1 MPRIIFKCPY
11 IKPGTERAAAHLNNY
26 VRYVATRDG
35 TDLLKPDKAGQP
47 ATKKQRAMV
56 ERLLR
61 DFPMCRGMFEYE
73 DYQSSPTR
81 ATASEF
87 ITRAIEDYGVP
98 AEAQRSGFGGERR
111 SSEMSELSP
120 QGGSEGYGACDDA
133 DQIAKRENYVS
144 YIAQRPRAER
154 LGAHGLFNGT
164 GDALE
169 LSRIAEEVANHPG
182 NVWLPIISL
191 RREDAARLGYDNARQ
206 WQALLSTY
214 APQIADT
221 MNIPWEQFRWYASYH
236 DEGAHPHVHMVC
248 YSADGRSGFLDKEG
262 IARIKSGL
270 AKNIFRQELTEIYRQ
285 QTQRRDELV
294 RQSGEVMK
302 ELIRQMLSGTLE
314 NPRIEQ
320 LMGELAQ
327 RLKSTSGK
335 KQYGYLKAPL
345 KAVVDEIVDELAKD
359 TRVSST
365 YDLWYQLREEVL
377 RTYRDD
383 LPDRL
388 PLSRQTEFKRIKN
401 VVVEEAARLGEHTE
415 VFTPADIQEPP
426 QAGEDAGPEPE
437 AESEGSDVPEEA
449 SEAPPAVVW
458 SDRYK
463 RARSFLYGDD
473 DTPQD
478 HEQACRL
485 FMEEALG
492 GNALAMHDLG
502 RLLAVG
508 AGVEADAEQSHA
520 WYAKALSA
528 FQTVERQR
536 PNRYV
541 EYRIGKMYAG
551 GLGTEQDDT
560 AAAKWFSQAAARGY
574 QYAQYSLA
582 GLYSRGKGVP
592 QDDGK
597 ALELYTLA
605 AAQGFPYAAW
615 ELGKRYCD
623 GIGCAVD
630 GRQAARYFSA
640 AYDGFRTLADQRPD
654 DRLQYRIGWMLLHG
668 VGTERDETAA
678 LEWLEKSAE
687 LKNTYAE
694 YQMAKHIL
702 ADPSAKPE
710 QTRQVVGWL
719 THAAE
724 AGLDC
729 AQYALGRL
737 YRDGGP
743 VAQDMTHAVIWFSQ
757 AAERGN
763 QYAMY
768 ALGKLRLEAD
778 DPAAARR
785 WFQQSA
791 DLGNQ
796 FAQYRLGKLLLCGD
810 GVAKDTAGA
819 VRWLT
824 ESAEQGNQY
833 AQYALGKL
841 YLLGKDIP
849 QDRESAVRW
858 FTLAAEQGNEYA
870 RYFLDHMDDSPS
882 LFASATRL
890 LHHMGRIFQEQALPP
905 SGGISFVDSK
915 LRRKIREKKIAMGH
929 KPDDHEEQGIALK

>member
-11 IKPGTERAAAHLNNY
+11 IKPGTEKAAVHLNNY

-35 TDLLKPDKAGQP
+35 VEKLTPDKAALP

-61 DFPMCRGMFEYE
+61 DFPMCRSMFEYE
-73 DYQSSPTR
+73 DYQATPTR
-81 ATASEF
+81 AAASEF
-87 ITRAIEDYGVP
+87 ISRAIEDNY
-98 AEAQRSGFGGERR
+98 
-111 SSEMSELSP
+111 
-120 QGGSEGYGACDDA
+120 

-164 GDALE
+164 GDTLV
-169 LSRIAEEVANHPG
+169 LSKIAEEVANHPG

-214 APQIADT
+214 APQIADA
-221 MNIPWEQFRWYASYH
+221 MKIPWEQFCWYASYH
-236 DEGAHPHVHMVC
+236 DEGTHPHVHMIC
-248 YSADGRSGFLDKEG
+248 YSADGRSGFLDQGG
-262 IARIKSGL
+262 IAKIKSGL
-270 AKNIFRQELTEIYRQ
+270 AKNIFRQELIEVYRQ

-294 RQSGEVMK
+294 QQSGEVIK

-327 RLKSTSGK
+327 RLKSTSGR

-359 TRVSST
+359 SRVASA
-365 YDLWYQLREEVL
+365 YDLWYQLRDEVL

-388 PLSRQTEFKRIKN
+388 PLSRQTEFRRIKN
-401 VVVEEAARLGEHTE
+401 LVVEEAVRLGEHTE
-415 VFTPADIQEPP
+415 VFAPADTQEPS
-426 QAGEDAGPEPE
+426 QAGENAGPEPE
-437 AESEGSDVPEEA
+437 VEPVDAPEV
-449 SEAPPAVVW
+449 SGEAPPAVVW
-458 SDRYK
+458 SARYK
-463 RARSFLYGDD
+463 QARTFLYGDD

-478 HEQACRL
+478 HKAAYKL
-485 FMEEALG
+485 FMKEAVS
-492 GNALAMHDLG
+492 GNALAMYDLG
-502 RLLAVG
+502 RMFMDG
-508 AGVEADAEQSHA
+508 IGVDADAEQA
-520 WYAKALSA
+520 QIWYAKALSA

-541 EYRIGKMYAG
+541 EYRIG
-551 GLGTEQDDT
+551 
-560 AAAKWFSQAAARGY
+560 
-574 QYAQYSLA
+574 
-582 GLYSRGKGVP
+582 
-592 QDDGK
+592 
-597 ALELYTLA
+597 
-605 AAQGFPYAAW
+605 
-615 ELGKRYCD
+615 
-623 GIGCAVD
+623 
-630 GRQAARYFSA
+630 
-640 AYDGFRTLADQRPD
+640 
-654 DRLQYRIGWMLLHG
+654 WMLLHG
-668 VGTERDETAA
+668 MGTERDESAA
-678 LEWLEKSAE
+678 LEWLEKSAK
-687 LKNTYAE
+687 LKHPHAE
-694 YQMAKHIL
+694 YMLAKHIL
-702 ADPSAKPE
+702 AESTATPE
-710 QTRQVVGWL
+710 RINQAIDWL
-719 THAAE
+719 TQAAE
-724 AGLDC
+724 SGLDY
-729 AQYALGRL
+729 AQYALGKL

-743 VAQDMTHAVIWFSQ
+743 VRQDMTQAVIWFSQ

-778 DPAAARR
+778 DPAAALR
-785 WFQQSA
+785 WFRQSA

-796 FAQYRLGKLLLCGD
+796 FAQYQLGKLLLSGD
-810 GVAKDTAGA
+810 GVTKDVAGA

-849 QDRESAVRW
+849 QDREAAVRW

-870 RYFLDHMDDSPS
+870 QFFLDHLDDAPS
-882 LFASATRL
+882 LFVSATRL
-890 LHHMGRIFQEQALPP
+890 LHHMGRIFQEQAP
-905 SGGISFVDSK
+905 SPTGGISLVDSK

-929 KPDDHEEQGIALK
+929 KPDDHEDNPQIQLRQ

>member
-1 MPRIIFKCPY
+1 
-11 IKPGTERAAAHLNNY
+11 
-26 VRYVATRDG
+26 
-35 TDLLKPDKAGQP
+35 
-47 ATKKQRAMV
+47 
-56 ERLLR
+56 
-61 DFPMCRGMFEYE
+61 MCRGMFEYE

-87 ITRAIEDYGVP
+87 ITRAIEDNY
-98 AEAQRSGFGGERR
+98 
-111 SSEMSELSP
+111 
-120 QGGSEGYGACDDA
+120 

-314 NPRIEQ
+314 NPRIAQ

-335 KQYGYLKAPL
+335 KQYGYLKASL

-359 TRVSST
+359 ARVSSA

-415 VFTPADIQEPP
+415 VFTPAGTQEPV

-437 AESEGSDVPEEA
+437 A
-449 SEAPPAVVW
+449 
-458 SDRYK
+458 
-463 RARSFLYGDD
+463 
-473 DTPQD
+473 
-478 HEQACRL
+478 
-485 FMEEALG
+485 
-492 GNALAMHDLG
+492 
-502 RLLAVG
+502 
-508 AGVEADAEQSHA
+508 
-520 WYAKALSA
+520 
-528 FQTVERQR
+528 
-536 PNRYV
+536 

-551 GLGTEQDDT
+551 GLGTEQDDKE
-560 AAAKWFSQAAARGY
+560 ALVWFEKAAR
-574 QYAQYSLA
+574 
-582 GLYSRGKGVP
+582 
-592 QDDGK
+592 
-597 ALELYTLA
+597 
-605 AAQGFPYAAW
+605 
-615 ELGKRYCD
+615 
-623 GIGCAVD
+623 
-630 GRQAARYFSA
+630 
-640 AYDGFRTLADQRPD
+640 QRNP
-654 DRLQYRIGWMLLHG
+654 
-668 VGTERDETAA
+668 
-678 LEWLEKSAE
+678 
-687 LKNTYAE
+687 YAE

-729 AQYALGRL
+729 AQHALGKL

-743 VAQDMTHAVIWFSQ
+743 VAQDMTQAVIRFSQ

-785 WFQQSA
+785 WFRQSA

-796 FAQYRLGKLLLCGD
+796 FAQYRLGKLLLCQ
-810 GVAKDTAGA
+810 VFF
-819 VRWLT
+819 
-824 ESAEQGNQY
+824 
-833 AQYALGKL
+833 
-841 YLLGKDIP
+841 IP
-849 QDRESAVRW
+849 P
-858 FTLAAEQGNEYA
+858 AADYCP
-870 RYFLDHMDDSPS
+870 YVL
-882 LFASATRL
+882 
-890 LHHMGRIFQEQALPP
+890 
-905 SGGISFVDSK
+905 
-915 LRRKIREKKIAMGH
+915 
-929 KPDDHEEQGIALK
+929 

>member
-87 ITRAIEDYGVP
+87 ITRAIEDNY
-98 AEAQRSGFGGERR
+98 
-111 SSEMSELSP
+111 
-120 QGGSEGYGACDDA
+120 

-426 QAGEDAGPEPE
+426 QAGEDDGPEPE

-473 DTPQD
+473 ETPQN

-485 FMEEALG
+485 FMEEALD

-502 RLLAVG
+502 RMFADG
-508 AGVEADAEQSHA
+508 TGVEADAEQSHA

-551 GLGTEQDDT
+551 GLGTEQNDRE
-560 AAAKWFSQAAARGY
+560 ALVWFEKAAR
-574 QYAQYSLA
+574 
-582 GLYSRGKGVP
+582 
-592 QDDGK
+592 
-597 ALELYTLA
+597 
-605 AAQGFPYAAW
+605 
-615 ELGKRYCD
+615 
-623 GIGCAVD
+623 
-630 GRQAARYFSA
+630 
-640 AYDGFRTLADQRPD
+640 QRNP
-654 DRLQYRIGWMLLHG
+654 
-668 VGTERDETAA
+668 
-678 LEWLEKSAE
+678 
-687 LKNTYAE
+687 YAE

-702 ADPSAKPE
+702 ADPSAKRE
-710 QTRQVVGWL
+710 RTRQAVDWL

>member
-11 IKPGTERAAAHLNNY
+11 IKPGTEKAAVHLNNY

-35 TDLLKPDKAGQP
+35 VEKLTPDKAALP
-47 ATKKQRAMV
+47 ATKKQQAMV

-73 DYQSSPTR
+73 DYQATPTR
-81 ATASEF
+81 AAASEF
-87 ITRAIEDYGVP
+87 ISRAIEDNY
-98 AEAQRSGFGGERR
+98 
-111 SSEMSELSP
+111 
-120 QGGSEGYGACDDA
+120 

-164 GDALE
+164 GDTLV

-214 APQIADT
+214 APQIADA
-221 MNIPWEQFRWYASYH
+221 MKIPWEQFHWYASYH
-236 DEGAHPHVHMVC
+236 DEGTHPHVHMIC
-248 YSADGRSGFLDKEG
+248 YSADGRSGFLDQGG
-262 IARIKSGL
+262 IAKIKSGL
-270 AKNIFRQELTEIYRQ
+270 AKNIFRQELIEAYRQ

-294 RQSGEVMK
+294 QQSGEVMK

-314 NPRIEQ
+314 NPRMEQ

-327 RLKSTSGK
+327 RLKSTSGR

-359 TRVSST
+359 SRVASA
-365 YDLWYQLREEVL
+365 YDLWYQLRDEVL

-388 PLSRQTEFKRIKN
+388 PLSRQTEFRRIKN
-401 VVVEEAARLGEHTE
+401 LVVEEAVRLGEHTE
-415 VFTPADIQEPP
+415 VFTPADTQEPS
-426 QAGEDAGPEPE
+426 QAAENADPEPE
-437 AESEGSDVPEEA
+437 AEPVDTPDV
-449 SEAPPAVVW
+449 SGEAPPAVVW
-458 SDRYK
+458 SARYK
-463 RARSFLYGDD
+463 QARTFLYGDD

-478 HEQACRL
+478 CEAAYRL
-485 FMEEALG
+485 FMEETLG

-502 RLLAVG
+502 RMFMDG
-508 AGVEADAEQSHA
+508 IGVDADADQA
-520 WYAKALSA
+520 QIWYAKALSA

-551 GLGTEQDDT
+551 GLGTEQDDA
-560 AAAKWFSQAAARGY
+560 AAAKWFSQAAEQGY

-582 GLYSRGKGVP
+582 GLYSRGKGIP
-592 QDDGK
+592 QDDAK

-615 ELGKRYCD
+615 ELGKRYRD
-623 GIGCAVD
+623 GIGCASD
-630 GRQAARYFSA
+630 ERQANRYFSM
-640 AYDGFRTLADQRPD
+640 AYHGFRTLADQRPD

-668 VGTERDETAA
+668 VGTEHDESAA

-687 LKNTYAE
+687 LKNPHAE
-694 YQMAKHIL
+694 YLLAKHIL
-702 ADPSAKPE
+702 ADSAAAPE
-710 QTRQVVGWL
+710 RINQAIDWL
-719 THAAE
+719 TQAAE
-724 AGLDC
+724 SGLDY
-729 AQYALGRL
+729 AQYTLGKL
-737 YRDGGP
+737 YRDGRP
-743 VAQDMTHAVIWFSQ
+743 VRQDTTQAVIWFSQ
-757 AAERGN
+757 AAEQGN

-778 DPAAARR
+778 DPAAALR
-785 WFQQSA
+785 WFRQSA

-796 FAQYRLGKLLLCGD
+796 FAQYQLGKLLLSGD
-810 GVAKDTAGA
+810 GVTKDVAGA

-841 YLLGKDIP
+841 CLLGKDVP
-849 QDRESAVRW
+849 QDREAAVRW

-870 RYFLDHMDDSPS
+870 QFFLDHMNDAPS
-882 LFASATRL
+882 FFASATRL
-890 LHHMGRIFQEQALPP
+890 LHHMGRVFQDQALPP

-929 KPDDHEEQGIALK
+929 KPDDHEEPVQQLR

>member
-35 TDLLKPDKAGQP
+35 TDLLKPDKASQP

-81 ATASEF
+81 AAASEF
-87 ITRAIEDYGVP
+87 ITRALEDNVITGVP
-98 AEAQRSGFGGERR
+98 TQAQRSGLRGERR
-111 SSEMSELSP
+111 SSGMDEPSP
-120 QGGSEGYGACDDA
+120 LGGGEGYEACDDA
-133 DQIAKRENYVS
+133 AKRENYVS

-154 LGAHGLFNGT
+154 IGVHGLFNGT
-164 GDALE
+164 GDALV

-327 RLKSTSGK
+327 RLKSTSGR

-359 TRVSST
+359 THVSSA

-377 RTYRDD
+377 RTYRND

-401 VVVEEAARLGEHTE
+401 VVVEAARLGEHTE
-415 VFTPADIQEPP
+415 VFTPADTQEPP
-426 QAGEDAGPEPE
+426 QAGENAGPEPE
-437 AESEGSDVPEEA
+437 VESEGSDVPEEA

-463 RARSFLYGDD
+463 QARSFLYGDD
-473 DTPQD
+473 ETPQD

-485 FMEEALG
+485 FMEEALD

-502 RLLAVG
+502 RMFVDG
-508 AGVEADAEQSHA
+508 TGVEADTEQAHA

-541 EYRIGKMYAG
+541 EYRIG
-551 GLGTEQDDT
+551 
-560 AAAKWFSQAAARGY
+560 
-574 QYAQYSLA
+574 
-582 GLYSRGKGVP
+582 
-592 QDDGK
+592 
-597 ALELYTLA
+597 
-605 AAQGFPYAAW
+605 
-615 ELGKRYCD
+615 
-623 GIGCAVD
+623 
-630 GRQAARYFSA
+630 
-640 AYDGFRTLADQRPD
+640 
-654 DRLQYRIGWMLLHG
+654 WMLLHG
-668 VGTERDETAA
+668 VGTEQDESAA

-694 YQMAKHIL
+694 YQMAKHTL
-702 ADPSAKPE
+702 ANPSAKRE
-710 QTRQVVGWL
+710 RTRQAVDWL

-729 AQYALGRL
+729 AQYALGKL

-743 VAQDMTHAVIWFSQ
+743 VAQDMTQAVIWFSQ

-785 WFQQSA
+785 WFRQSA

-796 FAQYRLGKLLLCGD
+796 FAQYQLGKLLLCGD

-841 YLLGKDIP
+841 YLLGKDIS

-870 RYFLDHMDDSPS
+870 RYFLDHMNDSPS

-890 LHHMGRIFQEQALPP
+890 LHHMGRIFQEQAPPP

-929 KPDDHEEQGIALK
+929 KPDDHEEPVQQLR

>member
-1 MPRIIFKCPY
+1 MPY
-11 IKPGTERAAAHLNNY
+11 IKPGTAKAAAHLNNY

-61 DFPMCRGMFEYE
+61 DFPMCRGMFECE

-81 ATASEF
+81 AAASEF
-87 ITRAIEDYGVP
+87 ITRAIEDNY
-98 AEAQRSGFGGERR
+98 
-111 SSEMSELSP
+111 
-120 QGGSEGYGACDDA
+120 
-133 DQIAKRENYVS
+133 DQISKRENYVS

-154 LGAHGLFNGT
+154 LGTHGLFNGT
-164 GDALE
+164 GDPLE

-335 KQYGYLKAPL
+335 KQYGYLKASL

-359 TRVSST
+359 SRVSSA

-383 LPDRL
+383 LPERL
-388 PLSRQTEFKRIKN
+388 PLSRQAEFKRIKN

-415 VFTPADIQEPP
+415 VFTPADTQEPL
-426 QAGEDAGPEPE
+426 QAGENAGPEPE
-437 AESEGSDVPEEA
+437 AVPVDTPEEA
-449 SEAPPAVVW
+449 DRAPPI
-458 SDRYK
+458 
-463 RARSFLYGDD
+463 
-473 DTPQD
+473 
-478 HEQACRL
+478 
-485 FMEEALG
+485 
-492 GNALAMHDLG
+492 
-502 RLLAVG
+502 
-508 AGVEADAEQSHA
+508 
-520 WYAKALSA
+520 
-528 FQTVERQR
+528 RQVD
-536 PNRYV
+536 P
-541 EYRIGKMYAG
+541 
-551 GLGTEQDDT
+551 
-560 AAAKWFSQAAARGY
+560 
-574 QYAQYSLA
+574 
-582 GLYSRGKGVP
+582 
-592 QDDGK
+592 
-597 ALELYTLA
+597 YTLYRLA
-605 AAQGFPYAAW
+605 
-615 ELGKRYCD
+615 KRILMD
-623 GIGCAVD
+623 PDTKSEQITHAVD
-630 GRQAARYFSA
+630 
-640 AYDGFRTLADQRPD
+640 
-654 DRLQYRIGWMLLHG
+654 H
-668 VGTERDETAA
+668 
-678 LEWLEKSAE
+678 
-687 LKNTYAE
+687 
-694 YQMAKHIL
+694 
-702 ADPSAKPE
+702 
-710 QTRQVVGWL
+710 L

-724 AGLDC
+724 AGLDY
-729 AQYALGRL
+729 AQYALGML
-737 YRDGGP
+737 YRNGGP
-743 VAQDMTHAVIWFSQ
+743 VVQDMTQAVIWFSQ
-757 AAERGN
+757 AAEQGN

-778 DPAAARR
+778 DPAAALR
-785 WFQQSA
+785 WFRQSA

-796 FAQYRLGKLLLCGD
+796 FAQYRLGKLLLSGD

-858 FTLAAEQGNEYA
+858 LTLAAEQGNEYA
-870 RYFLDHMDDSPS
+870 RFFLDHMDDSPS

-890 LHHMGRIFQEQALPP
+890 LHHMGRIFQEQAPPP

-929 KPDDHEEQGIALK
+929 KPNDHEEPEIAPRQI

>member
-87 ITRAIEDYGVP
+87 ITRAIEDNY
-98 AEAQRSGFGGERR
+98 
-111 SSEMSELSP
+111 
-120 QGGSEGYGACDDA
+120 

-169 LSRIAEEVANHPG
+169 LSKIAEEVANHPG

-206 WQALLSTY
+206 WQALLSNY

-314 NPRIEQ
+314 NPRIAQ

-359 TRVSST
+359 ARVSSA

-485 FMEEALG
+485 FMEEALD

-502 RLLAVG
+502 RMFADG
-508 AGVEADAEQSHA
+508 TGVEADTEQSHA

-551 GLGTEQDDT
+551 GLGTEQNDRE
-560 AAAKWFSQAAARGY
+560 ALVWFEKVAR
-574 QYAQYSLA
+574 
-582 GLYSRGKGVP
+582 
-592 QDDGK
+592 
-597 ALELYTLA
+597 
-605 AAQGFPYAAW
+605 
-615 ELGKRYCD
+615 
-623 GIGCAVD
+623 
-630 GRQAARYFSA
+630 
-640 AYDGFRTLADQRPD
+640 QRNP
-654 DRLQYRIGWMLLHG
+654 
-668 VGTERDETAA
+668 
-678 LEWLEKSAE
+678 
-687 LKNTYAE
+687 YAE

-710 QTRQVVGWL
+710 QTRQAVGWL

-729 AQYALGRL
+729 AQHALGKL

-743 VAQDMTHAVIWFSQ
+743 VAQDMTQAVIRFSQ
-757 AAERGN
+757 AAKRGN

-785 WFQQSA
+785 WFRQSA

-796 FAQYRLGKLLLCGD
+796 FAQYQLGKLLLCGD

-929 KPDDHEEQGIALK
+929 KPDDHEEPVQQLR